1 MATIDLSGYNL
12 SELKGLQFDI
22 EKTIKDRQQ
31 DEVRKA
37 REQIQ
42 AIAQGLGVSIED
54 LISASSSKSGAS
66 TKRGSSAK
74 VDAQYR
80 NPADSS
86 QTWTGRG
93 RQPKWIAEGLAGGKK
108 IEDFR
113 ISK

>member
-12 SELKGLQFDI
+12 SELRGLQSDI
-22 EKTIKDRQQ
+22 EKTIKERQQ
-31 DEVRKA
+31 DEVKKA

-42 AIAQGLGVSIED
+42 AIAQSVGVSVED
-54 LISASSSKSGAS
+54 LISATSGKSGAT
-66 TKRGSSAK
+66 TKRSGGSK

-93 RQPKWIAEGLAGGKK
+93 RQPRWIAEGLAGGKK
-108 IEDFR
+108 LEEFR